1 MIEHIKK
8 SDPIEKIF
16 EKFPSTRK
24 VFINKNM
31 RCVVCDMNRFAT
43 VEECCIN
50 HKVKDPDSF
59 VKMLN
64 ESVDEDLID

>member
-1 MIEHIKK
+1 MEEVITKTDYI
-8 SDPIEKIF
+8 SNIF
-16 EKFPSTRK
+16 NKYPAARK
-24 VFINKNM
+24 VFIKNKM
-31 RCVVCDMNRFAT
+31 RCFACELNRFAT

-64 ESVDEDLID
+64 ESRDEEL